1 MITLGVKGA
10 AGDGI
15 TTPQKV
21 GIDPHR
27 PQVSTA
33 YRLSQIAIP
42 IVTVAMLLALFQLR
56 HIELVRWPIGHASA
70 SPKSPG

>member
-10 AGDGI
+10 AGGGI
-15 TTPQKV
+15 TKPQKV

-27 PQVSTA
+27 PQVSIA

-42 IVTVAMLLALFQLR
+42 IVTVALLLAFFQLR
-56 HIELVRWPIGHASA
+56 RIELERWPDGRAS
-70 SPKSPG
+70 SSSKR